1 MNEERYIL
9 FDQYLEGELTIDEK
23 ANFEKQIADDP
34 QFAAEFAA
42 FRTAQQQLQNK
53 FGIAAEREAFKE
65 NLMKI
70 SDKHFHKDKSKV
82 IALKPWN
89 YAVAAS
95 IVVLIGL
102 FFFNYSKNPVYEDFS
117 QHEQAYFTERGDAN
131 ATLKQAEIAFN
142 AQKYKA
148 AIPLFEKVLKEA
160 KTPEV
165 QYFYGISLLEENQY
179 KKAET
184 VFKELKSG
192 TSVYK
197 DKAIWNLAL
206 CKLKQ
211 KDFSGCKEILLTIPQ
226 DYEDY
231 VEVQLLL
238 KDLE

>member
-23 ANFEKQIADDP
+23 ANFEKQVADDP

-42 FRTAQQQLQNK
+42 FRTAQQQLENK

-95 IVVLIGL
+95 VVILIGL

-117 QHEQAYFTERGDAN
+117 QHEQAYFTERGNAN
-131 ATLKQAEIAFN
+131 TTLKQAETAFN
-142 AQKYKA
+142 AHNYKV
-148 AIPLFEKVLKEA
+148 AIPLFEKILKES
-160 KTPEV
+160 KTPEI
-165 QYFYGISLLEENQY
+165 QLFYGISLLEEDQY
-179 KKAET
+179 KKAEA
-184 VFKELKSG
+184 VFEALRAG
-192 TSVYK
+192 TSVYQ
-197 DKAIWNLAL
+197 DKATWNLAL

-211 KDFSGCKEILLTIPQ
+211 KDYAGCKKILLTIPQ
-226 DYEDY
+226 DYEDN